1 MKFLTSTAVAL
12 LIASSEAASLSAMR
26 HHHHPHHYELV
37 STLPDVRAD
46 TVSDEDIA
54 SHEAAR
60 AEAAK
65 AMKNPQNSVLATIK
79 ENLDQISKDLS
90 FGVSYSQSSR
100 NDHARALTTTVAT
113 AITSY
118 ADTLLATVEAGPNE
132 TMTEQNAHNIAA
144 MIFYD
149 VQLQD
154 FMTGLGQTAPD
165 TLILAVNRLKT
176 LQKLYLF
183 EQKGGENYLG

>member
-1 MKFLTSTAVAL
+1 MKFLTSAAVLA
-12 LIASSEAASLSAMR
+12 LIATTEAASLSSMR
-26 HHHHPHHYELV
+26 HHHHPHHVELV

-54 SHEAAR
+54 AHELAR

-65 AMKNPQNSVLATIK
+65 ALKNPQSQVLATIK
-79 ENLDQISKDLS
+79 TDLDQISKDLS
-90 FGVSYSQSSR
+90 FGVSYSQEKR
-100 NDHARALTTTVAT
+100 NDHARELTTKVAT
-113 AITSY
+113 AIEGY
-118 ADTLLATVEAGPNE
+118 ASNLITTVEAGPNE

-154 FMTGLGQTAPD
+154 FMTGLG
-165 TLILAVNRLKT
+165 
-176 LQKLYLF
+176 
-183 EQKGGENYLG
+183 